1 MNTNSTK
8 ISSFRRVSV
17 SNLANFTNNMFLD
30 LICSLEPENFRKK
43 PIFSSFLSDFVIAKS
58 DLEYVNSLPV
68 TMVTEMQYPDV
79 YTENNSVNISIA
91 MDFYAV
97 FRTDIVIN
105 QGKTV
110 FNGSKSPIMVLTHNL
125 DF

>member
-1 MNTNSTK
+1 M
-8 ISSFRRVSV
+8 
-17 SNLANFTNNMFLD
+17 
-30 LICSLEPENFRKK
+30 
-43 PIFSSFLSDFVIAKS
+43 SDFVIAKS
-58 DLEYVNSLPV
+58 DLEDVISLPV

-97 FRTDIVIN
+97 FRTDIVLN

-110 FNGSKSPIMVLTHNL
+110 FNGSKSPIMVLTYNL
-125 DF
+125 DFKHSLNF